1 MDVGIFVSDRGVIKM
16 TKQGG
21 GGRGGGAV
29 NDEILVQM
37 LSKKRGVRRCTYS
50 MTV

>member
-21 GGRGGGAV
+21 GGRGGGGGGCEWWNIGTDV
-29 NDEILVQM
+29 KQKE
-37 LSKKRGVRRCTYS
+37 RGKEMHV
-50 MTV
+50 